1 MSTKWVFVLTGIFW
15 ELGETV
21 FWSFHFM
28 ALSVIASPGHA
39 TRVVQNKASLKDL
52 SSQKLLIVE
61 VGGYLTS
68 ALPELQST

>member
-1 MSTKWVFVLTGIFW
+1 
-15 ELGETV
+15 
-21 FWSFHFM
+21 M